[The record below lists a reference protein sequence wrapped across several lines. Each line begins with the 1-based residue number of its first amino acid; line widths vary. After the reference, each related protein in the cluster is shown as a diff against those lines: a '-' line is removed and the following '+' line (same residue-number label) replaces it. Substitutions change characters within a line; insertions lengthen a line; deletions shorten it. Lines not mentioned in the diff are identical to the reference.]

1 LRNNFQGKNS
11 PFTSNGPNIN
21 HHD

>member
-1 LRNNFQGKNS
+1 LRNNLRGKNS

>member
-1 LRNNFQGKNS
+1 LRNNFRGKNS